1 MEDPLALQE
10 FIGDCLVDYTP
21 EDLMDDLEELDY
33 SPSSGSDCNS
43 STAVAEMLSNNSTSS
58 SSNSSG
64 KRQKLDDCPRS
75 HCTGPKENNDGN
87 NDGNE
92 DITEKSWTQTES
104 TMGPVL
110 GLESLNKHRGGTTPA
125 KKPRRLPEQCH
136 NHIIA
141 ERQRRQTLSQ
151 RFIALSALIPG
162 LKKMDKT
169 SVLGEAINHL
179 KQLKER
185 LKTLE
190 EENAK
195 RAVESVVVVKRS
207 QVVVENENNSSNS
220 NSNLDNGSDSVNI
233 GSAYHNKQLPEI
245 EARFA
250 NKCVLVKIHCQMQKG
265 VFVKLMTEIER
276 LHLSVTSTHAMP
288 FNATT
293 VDITIMAQM
302 EMEFDMTPQDV
313 VKVLRLVFE

>member
-1 MEDPLALQE
+1 MLLQE

-21 EDLMDDLEELDY
+21 EDIMNDLEELDY

-43 STAVAEMLSNNSTSS
+43 STAVAEMPSNNSTS

-64 KRQKLDDCPRS
+64 KRQKLDDYPRS
-75 HCTGPKENNDGN
+75 HSTVSKENNDSN
-87 NDGNE
+87 NDSNE
-92 DITEKSWTQTES
+92 NITEKSRTQTES
-104 TMGPVL
+104 TMGPGQGPVP
-110 GLESLNKHRGGTTPA
+110 GLESSNKHRGGTTPA

-141 ERQRRQTLSQ
+141 ERQRRQTLSE

-169 SVLGEAINHL
+169 SVLGEAINHM

-185 LKTLE
+185 LKILE

-207 QVVVENENNSSNS
+207 RVVVENENNSSNS
-220 NSNLDNGSDSVNI
+220 NSNLDNGSDGINI
-233 GSAYHNKQLPEI
+233 GTAYHNKQLPEI

-250 NKCVLVKIHCQMQKG
+250 NKCVLVKIHCQMRKG

>member
-1 MEDPLALQE
+1 MLCFWDRYEKLGRLGLYIRSTQIMSSATLNSWFAELEDMEDPLALQE

-21 EDLMDDLEELDY
+21 EDIMDDLEELDY
-33 SPSSGSDCNS
+33 CPSSGSDCNS
-43 STAVAEMLSNNSTSS
+43 STAVAEMPSNNSTS

-64 KRQKLDDCPRS
+64 KRQKLDDYPRS
-75 HCTGPKENNDGN
+75 HSAVCKENNDGN
-87 NDGNE
+87 NDSNE
-92 DITEKSWTQTES
+92 NITEKSWTQTES
-104 TMGPVL
+104 TQGPGQGPVL
-110 GLESLNKHRGGTTPA
+110 GLESSNKHRGGTTPA

-141 ERQRRQTLSQ
+141 ERQRRQTLSE

-162 LKKMDKT
+162 LKK
-169 SVLGEAINHL
+169 I
-179 KQLKER
+179 
-185 LKTLE
+185 LE
-190 EENAK
+190 EENAT

-220 NSNLDNGSDSVNI
+220 NSNLDSGSDSINN
-233 GSAYHNKQLPEI
+233 GTAYHNKQLPEI

-276 LHLSVTSTHAMP
+276 LHLS
-288 FNATT
+288 
-293 VDITIMAQM
+293 M

-313 VKVLRLVFE
+313 VKVLRLVFG